1 MVISIPVEGVE
12 VLWWEERE
20 EVSVF
25 EGMVFKEEEAE
36 AVDGCGV
43 CFLEEELLERDF
55 IGLEGQKDFLDVWVH
70 RAIFP

>member
-1 MVISIPVEGVE
+1 VVIGVPVEGVE
-12 VLWWEERE
+12 VLCWEEGE

-36 AVDGCGV
+36 AGDGCGE

-55 IGLEGQKDFLDVWVH
+55 IGLE
-70 RAIFP
+70 R